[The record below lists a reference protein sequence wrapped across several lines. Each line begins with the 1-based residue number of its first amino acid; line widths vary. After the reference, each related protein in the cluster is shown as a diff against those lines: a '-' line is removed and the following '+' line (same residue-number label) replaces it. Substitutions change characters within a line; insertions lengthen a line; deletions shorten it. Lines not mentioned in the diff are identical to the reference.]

1 MWWLSSVP
9 RRNGGAMHVVTTRR
23 HYKDRVYETHLLRR
37 SFREGGQVRNQTLA
51 NLSHLPAET
60 IELIRRS
67 LRGETFVAAAD
78 AFRIDRSRPHGTSP
92 RSGPWPAGSACQGC
106 WGRRAASGTWRWR

>member
-1 MWWLSSVP
+1 
-9 RRNGGAMHVVTTRR
+9 MHVVTTRR

-37 SFREGGQVRNQTLA
+37 SFREGGQVRNETLA
-51 NLSHLPAET
+51 NLSHLPAAT

-78 AFRIDRSRPHGTSP
+78 AFTIERSRPHGHV
-92 RSGPWPAGSACQGC
+92 
-106 WGRRAASGTWRWR
+106 AAVEGA